1 MKQTKQTAALTLTL
15 PRADLVELRRLAARR
30 TLWSGEPVTVS
41 TVVRELVAREL
52 ARPEV
57 AYAGV

>member
-1 MKQTKQTAALTLTL
+1 MKQTKQTATVTVTL
-15 PRADLVELRRLAARR
+15 PRPALVELRRLAARR
-30 TLWSGEPVTVS
+30 TIWSGQPCSVS
-41 TVVRELVAREL
+41 AAVRELVEREL